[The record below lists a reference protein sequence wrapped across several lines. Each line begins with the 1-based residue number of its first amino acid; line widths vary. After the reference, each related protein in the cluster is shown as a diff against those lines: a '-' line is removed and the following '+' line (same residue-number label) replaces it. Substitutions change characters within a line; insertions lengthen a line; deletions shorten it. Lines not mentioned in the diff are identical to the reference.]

1 MGMEGNWGKP
11 QAPIEAKKE
20 LEIGKMYHFKL
31 SNVENSP
38 LVKLLKIE
46 GDTATLEVAA
56 SADGRT
62 KGYTF
67 TTPKEN
73 LE

>member
-11 QAPIEAKKE
+11 QAPIEAKME

-46 GDTATLEVAA
+46 GDIATLEVAA

-62 KGYTF
+62 REYTF